1 MFTRRRIIIAAIIF
15 VVLITGLSIYG
26 ATLFAKRVPNEFTE
40 ARMKGALVAID
51 IVSVSNSITADLQKV
66 NELEAQKKKE
76 EALALVASLRTKS
89 DQLRPKA
96 QEMTTDLEVMAKT
109 IPLIKSEEAKRE
121 AMEAVDNYLALIV
134 RLVNYSGYLGE
145 LVVNVGERLEGAPT
159 PSRVQE
165 LVAQINAEVETINTF
180 NRQADAAMA
189 RFDDI
194 VKKQ

>member
-1 MFTRRRIIIAAIIF
+1 
-15 VVLITGLSIYG
+15 
-26 ATLFAKRVPNEFTE
+26 
-40 ARMKGALVAID
+40 MKGALVAID